1 MNNWIGI
8 AAGALLLTSAYGANA
23 GDVVVM
29 DSSADTLIPGDMVD
43 EAKAV
48 DIPSGAVV
56 TLIMADG
63 ETRVVNG
70 PYSGPIGQ
78 AQSSA
83 DTLDSLTASRGGETK
98 VLGAVRAPKW
108 DVED

>member
-1 MNNWIGI
+1 MKNLMGI
-8 AAGALLLTSAYGANA
+8 AAGAFFLASALGAQA

-29 DSSADTLIPGDMVD
+29 DSSADSLIPGDMVD
-43 EAKAV
+43 DAKVV

-70 PYSGPIGQ
+70 PYAGPIGQ

-83 DTLDSLTASRGGETK
+83 DTLESLTASRGGETK